1 MGSLRNSNIALV
13 PSMEP
18 IGTSL
23 YTCMLVDLVVDN
35 AKSTTVSNILLCDS
49 IVWVKSAIEDE
60 MVALDEDIDDD
71 SSVYPVSTLVTI
83 DDDTLATVV
92 TTDEDTSARVL
103 YIALDTSF
111 V

>member
-1 MGSLRNSNIALV
+1 M
-13 PSMEP
+13 
-18 IGTSL
+18 
-23 YTCMLVDLVVDN
+23 
-35 AKSTTVSNILLCDS
+35 
-49 IVWVKSAIEDE
+49 EDE
-60 MVALDEDIDDD
+60 MVALDEDIDAD
-71 SSVYPVSTLVTI
+71 SSVYPVSTLVTM